1 MVRRYPDLFEN
12 ARRYLTGKGQYPYKC
27 RVRTPTGV
35 VTPEL
40 FSSHDM
46 STVNEIFCR
55 EDYRAPASL
64 TVAVDLGANIGISG
78 LYFLT
83 RNKTSRVYLFEPD
96 PKNVARLRDNLA
108 GYESRYRLEEVAV
121 AARDGEAT
129 FGVESTGRYGTLR
142 LEEPTGHPATRHITV
157 RTRAINQLLA
167 DVLGREG
174 HIDVLKVDI
183 EGLEREMVASVEP
196 ELLDRIDTIYYETNE
211 PTPLHGD
218 RYRFHFS
225 HQINRLTRRV

>member
-157 RTRAINQLLA
+157 RTRAITSFSQTYSAARGTLTSSRSTSR
-167 DVLGREG
+167 DWSGRWSQ
-174 HIDVLKVDI
+174 
-183 EGLEREMVASVEP
+183 ASSLNCSTESTRSTTRP
-196 ELLDRIDTIYYETNE
+196 TNLRHFTATAIASTS
-211 PTPLHGD
+211 PT
-218 RYRFHFS
+218 RS
-225 HQINRLTRRV
+225 TA